1 MVEVKGMIL
10 MPTLSIT
17 DIKNK
22 IAPICKNYDVAQ
34 AYLFGSY
41 ARGEATENSDVDIRI
56 DKGNSQKL
64 RGLFDV
70 SGFQLDLMDALGK
83 KVDLITILPEQELYS
98 IFRNR
103 IVKEEVLLYEAE

>member
-1 MVEVKGMIL
+1 MAE
-10 MPTLSIT
+10 
-17 DIKNK
+17 
-22 IAPICKNYDVAQ
+22 

-56 DKGNSQKL
+56 DKGDSQKL

-70 SGFQLDLMDALGK
+70 SGFQLALADALGK
-83 KVDLITILPEQELYS
+83 KVDLITMLPEQERYN

-103 IVKEEVLLYEAE
+103 VKNEEVLLYAGK